1 MDLARFSEL
10 VSDMGDMQ
18 RVMDLKKW
26 SRLADLLRIPRS
38 AQERLAKLQETY
50 LQFLLSYDQLSP
62 HEQRRLEH
70 DVLAEKET
78 LERRRGPLEG
88 HSESGNGHTL
98 ALPRYEP
105 KNGLHRPGKEP
116 ETPRNP
122 GRRRLFGHEKKKEG
136 HVDEEGN
143 EGVLS
148 DQHKCI
154 YKVVTF
160 LFLAKFSY
168 KLIRKCLSI
177 LHTKC
182 IRPTSFSL

>member
-10 VSDMGDMQ
+10 VSDMGGMQ

-38 AQERLAKLQETY
+38 AQERLAKLQEAY
-50 LQFLLSYDQLSP
+50 LQFLLSYDQLP
-62 HEQRRLEH
+62 LHEQRRLEH
-70 DVLAEKET
+70 DVLAEKEM
-78 LERRRGPLEG
+78 LECRRGPLEG
-88 HSESGNGHTL
+88 HSENGNSHTL
-98 ALPRYEP
+98 TLPRYEP

-122 GRRRLFGHEKKKEG
+122 GRRRLFTQEKKKEG
-136 HVDEEGN
+136 RVEEEGS

-154 YKVVTF
+154 YKVKKNDSCSELCFIGNIVPSFF
-160 LFLAKFSY
+160 L
-168 KLIRKCLSI
+168 LIFRY
-177 LHTKC
+177 
-182 IRPTSFSL
+182 FQ